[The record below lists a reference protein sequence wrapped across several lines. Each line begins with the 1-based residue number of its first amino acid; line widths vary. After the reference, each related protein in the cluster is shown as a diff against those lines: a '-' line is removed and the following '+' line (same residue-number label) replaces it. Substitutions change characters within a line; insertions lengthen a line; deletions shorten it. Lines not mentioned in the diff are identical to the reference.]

1 MASDEENMN
10 SEEVSVDRSSGKSF
24 FNNSQYMIDKFVC
37 IIPFFMFPFSELSG
51 GCGCS
56 GF

>member
-24 FNNSQYMIDKFVC
+24 FNNSQHMIYNLNGM
-37 IIPFFMFPFSELSG
+37 IPFFMFAFSELSG

-56 GF
+56 